1 MQQPLD
7 QAAVPYDRFVPQGI
21 AIPPEPLLRLQGYR
35 DIDRVRDDVRGI
47 AERMAACAEGL
58 LAPEAYYRRVRIEDC
73 TNGAL
78 ILETGTAF
86 HSMELTKAMTGC
98 REVVVFVLTLGPKI
112 DAKTEAYLKNSDVVE
127 ALFLEAAGWIAIE
140 RATRELALH
149 LWSLISGLGLRL
161 GRRLG
166 PGYVDWPLEEQRPL
180 FGLLADAPLQV
191 SLLDSCA
198 MSPKKSRSGIYGL
211 HPVGTRA

>member
-1 MQQPLD
+1 MQQFSDL
-7 QAAVPYDRFVPQGI
+7 AAVPYDRFVPQGVTI
-21 AIPPEPLLRLQGYR
+21 SPEPLLRLQGYR
-35 DIDRVRDDVRGI
+35 DLDRVRDDVQGI

-58 LAPEAYYRRVRIEDC
+58 LAPEAYYRRVRIENC
-73 TNGAL
+73 TNGEL
-78 ILETGTAF
+78 VLETGTTF
-86 HSMELTKAMTGC
+86 HSAELAKAMTGC
-98 REVVVFVLTLGPKI
+98 HELVAFVLTLGPKI
-112 DAKTEAYLKNSDVVE
+112 DAKTEAYLKNDDVVE

-140 RATRELALH
+140 RATKELAQH

-166 PGYVDWPLEEQRPL
+166 PGYADWSLEEQRPL

-198 MSPKKSRSGIYGL
+198 MIPKKSRSGLYGL
-211 HPVGTRA
+211 LPART